1 MLYKL
6 LFLNNN
12 LRSLDLLPCHV
23 TTVGTST
30 LFLLYNEI
38 VIIEGK
44 GKQNIH
50 LTGYS
55 KLMNQRPVPVI
66 LSSNSNVS
74 NDLLS
79 PAILQQS
86 LATKVK
92 NGSN

>member
-1 MLYKL
+1 M
-6 LFLNNN
+6 
-12 LRSLDLLPCHV
+12 
-23 TTVGTST
+23 
-30 LFLLYNEI
+30 
-38 VIIEGK
+38 IIEGK

-92 NGSN
+92 NGSDW

>member
-1 MLYKL
+1 M
-6 LFLNNN
+6 
-12 LRSLDLLPCHV
+12 
-23 TTVGTST
+23 
-30 LFLLYNEI
+30 
-38 VIIEGK
+38 IIEGK

-92 NGSN
+92 NGSNW